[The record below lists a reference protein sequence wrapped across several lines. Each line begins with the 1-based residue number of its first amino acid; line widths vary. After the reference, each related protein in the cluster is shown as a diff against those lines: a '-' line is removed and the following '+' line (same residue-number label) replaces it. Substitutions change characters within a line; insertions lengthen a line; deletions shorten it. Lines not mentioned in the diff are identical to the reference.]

1 VAVWIPIVERQD
13 MQSIERFVVD
23 QLAAW
28 EVPGCAVAAVQD
40 GQVVLAAGW
49 GQRDLDTKLPVT
61 ADTLFAIG
69 STTKAFTAA
78 TIGAL
83 VDDGLL
89 DWERPLRDYV
99 PEIQL
104 HDPVVSDRLT
114 VVDLLSHRSGLP
126 RHEMVWLGHPSRT
139 RAEVIRRLRFLPL
152 SKDLR
157 QAFQYCNLGYLMAG
171 YAVEALSGTSWEDYL
186 RRRLL
191 TPLGMGRSNLSVEA
205 MSADPDHATAYE
217 RRQGVVVPVPQRPI
231 TALAPAG
238 AVNSCAADLTRWLLA
253 QLGDGQLDGQ
263 AVMSAAMVA
272 HQHEPHIVL
281 PEDRTFPASTRHAYG
296 LGWFVGR
303 YRGHRLLEHGGGID
317 GFLTECMLLP
327 DDGIGVAVM
336 TNTTSSA
343 MTPIVAYRILDELL
357 GLEPLDWFSSFKPRY
372 DTIMAG
378 MREAR
383 QARHVVPDAPL
394 PRPLDAYAGEYEHP
408 GYGTLTVT
416 LEAGALR
423 PRLGTLDLSL
433 AHRHYETFD
442 LEWHELGDQS
452 HLFPL
457 MFLSDPD
464 GDITALTVP
473 FEPLVGPQ
481 RFDRR
486 PDASAQDPE
495 VLRRLCGTY
504 VMGPIEVVVALRGDH
519 VLTVAIPG
527 APPFELEPT
536 GRGLRFGLKGQP
548 AVTAEFELDESGHVA
563 RLVAQPLGI
572 FQPKP

>member
-1 VAVWIPIVERQD
+1 ME
-13 MQSIERFVVD
+13 SIDRFVAE

-40 GQVVLAAGW
+40 GRVVLAAGW

-78 TIGAL
+78 TVGAL

-89 DWERPLRDYV
+89 EWERPLRDYV

-104 HDPVVSDRLT
+104 DDPVVSDRLT

-157 QAFQYCNLGYLMAG
+157 QAFQYCNLGYLAAG
-171 YAVEALSGTSWEDYL
+171 YAVEVLSGTPWEEYL
-186 RRRLL
+186 RGRVL
-191 TPLGMGRSNLSVEA
+191 TPLGMGRSNLSVDE

-217 RRQGVVVPVPQRPI
+217 RRQGVVVPVPQRPV

-238 AVNSCAADLTRWLLA
+238 GVNSCATDLTRWLLA

-263 AVMSAAMVA
+263 AVMSPGTVA
-272 HQHEPHIVL
+272 RQHEPHIVL

-336 TNTTSSA
+336 INTTSSA
-343 MTPIVAYRILDELL
+343 MTPVVAYRILDELL
-357 GLEPLDWFSSFKPRY
+357 GLEPLDWFANFKPRY
-372 DTIMAG
+372 DTILAG

-416 LEAGALR
+416 LEAGVLR

-433 AHRHYETFD
+433 THRHYETFD

-473 FEPLVGPQ
+473 FESLVGPQ

-519 VLTVAIPG
+519 VLTVVIPG
-527 APPFELEPT
+527 APPFELEPA

-548 AVTAEFELDESGHVA
+548 AVTVEFELDQSGHVA

>member
-1 VAVWIPIVERQD
+1 ME
-13 MQSIERFVVD
+13 SIDRFVAE

-40 GQVVLAAGW
+40 GRVVLAAGW

-78 TIGAL
+78 TVGAL

-126 RHEMVWLGHPSRT
+126 RHEMAWLGHPGRT

-157 QAFQYCNLGYLMAG
+157 QAFQYCNLGYLAAG
-171 YAVEALSGTSWEDYL
+171 YAVEVLSGTPWEEYL
-186 RRRLL
+186 RDRLL
-191 TPLGMGRSNLSVEA
+191 TPLGMGRSNLSVDE

-238 AVNSCAADLTRWLLA
+238 AINSCAADLTRWLLA

-263 AVMSAAMVA
+263 AVMSAATVA
-272 HQHEPHIVL
+272 RQHEPHIVL

-296 LGWFVGR
+296 LGWFAGR

-336 TNTTSSA
+336 TNTTSSV
-343 MTPIVAYRILDELL
+343 MTPVVAYRILDELL

-383 QARHVVPDAPL
+383 QARRVVPDAPL

-408 GYGTLTVT
+408 GYGTLTLT
-416 LEAGALR
+416 LEDGELR

-442 LEWHELGDQS
+442 LEWHELGDES
-452 HLFPL
+452 HPFPL

-464 GDITALTVP
+464 GDLTALTVP
-473 FEPLVGPQ
+473 FESLIEPQ

-504 VMGPIEVVVALRGDH
+504 VMGPIEVVVALRGDR

-527 APPFELEPT
+527 APPFELEPA

-548 AVTAEFELDESGHVA
+548 AVTAEFELDESGQVA